1 MRKNFQGLV
10 REKGGRQI
18 MLEIGVQVAG
28 IMKEKMKNEIIDI
41 GLPGADRKSKC
52 GSPGSNLR

>member
-1 MRKNFQGLV
+1 
-10 REKGGRQI
+10 
-18 MLEIGVQVAG
+18 MLEFGVQVAG